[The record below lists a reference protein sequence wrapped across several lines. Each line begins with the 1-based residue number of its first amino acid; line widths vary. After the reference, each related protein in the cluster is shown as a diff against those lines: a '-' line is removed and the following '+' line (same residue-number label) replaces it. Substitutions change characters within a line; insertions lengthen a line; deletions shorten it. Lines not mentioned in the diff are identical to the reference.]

1 MQAAEGSDPGDRDRD
16 RVRHPADNPAVEKDP
31 PAADLADV
39 DQPAGVLILSPTPT
53 EAEVTD
59 VTAASTAGVLIRDHH
74 GIRARMLGKP
84 APGLVVEGDEKLHPL
99 HH

>member
-16 RVRHPADNPAVEKDP
+16 GVWHPADNPVVEKDP
-31 PAADLADV
+31 LAADLADV

-53 EAEVTD
+53 EPKVTD
-59 VTAASTAGVLIRDHH
+59 VTAASAARVLIRDHH
-74 GIRARMLGKP
+74 GIRARMLGQP
-84 APGLVVEGDEKLHPL
+84 APGLVVEGDEKLHSL